1 MEIGKP
7 AMAGTM
13 ESCDCQVIV
22 EKGNG
27 SVELSLDSVVMHQYR
42 NQIRK
47 VILDTLKKLGVD
59 DVRISVVD
67 KGALD
72 CTIRARVEG
81 AVYRSVG
88 QKDNLPWEVWTDET
102 SR

>member
-1 MEIGKP
+1 MEIEKP

-22 EKGNG
+22 EKGNRG
-27 SVELSLDSVVMHQYR
+27 VELTLDSVVIHQYG
-42 NQIRK
+42 NQIRN
-47 VILDTLKKLGVD
+47 VILDTLKKLQVD
-59 DVRISVVD
+59 NVKISVID

-88 QKDNLPWEVWTDET
+88 QMENLPWEVWRDET

>member
-1 MEIGKP
+1 MEIEKP

-22 EKGNG
+22 EKGTRG
-27 SVELSLDSVVMHQYR
+27 VELTLDSVVMHQYG

-47 VILDTLKKLGVD
+47 VILDTLKKLQVD
-59 DVRISVVD
+59 NVKISVID

-72 CTIRARVEG
+72 CTIRARVKG

-88 QKDNLPWEVWTDET
+88 QKENLPWEEWRDET